1 MIDTFRLSGDP
12 VTFIA
17 SNGEALVFLSLTERY
32 LQKSSQ
38 APTRTSR
45 TGRHCVQQLR
55 QVDPAPP
62 PDYLHQVALVI
73 PPTGKT
79 RILSIDAQLVGAG
92 GSRMRYLTESFAAGA
107 LRRGASIEQFL
118 GPAATPAGVSVR
130 RNPWQLPTR
139 STYTSEEDPDDF
151 WDVTEFGSLE
161 DREEDEF
168 GRLIARADDP
178 AHALATAEA
187 LVGASRTH
195 WVNEGIIQDEYA
207 DYVHANRPAVE
218 APDGHPWPPESTPPS
233 LTPTIQLPDLSNH
246 LLE

>member
-1 MIDTFRLSGDP
+1 
-12 VTFIA
+12 
-17 SNGEALVFLSLTERY
+17 
-32 LQKSSQ
+32 
-38 APTRTSR
+38 
-45 TGRHCVQQLR
+45 
-55 QVDPAPP
+55 
-62 PDYLHQVALVI
+62 
-73 PPTGKT
+73 
-79 RILSIDAQLVGAG
+79 
-92 GSRMRYLTESFAAGA
+92 MRYLTESFATGA
-107 LRRGASIEQFL
+107 LRRGATIEQFL
-118 GPAATPAGVSVR
+118 GPATPAGIRYVEIR
-130 RNPWQLPTR
+130 GNLEI
-139 STYTSEEDPDDF
+139 YLHLKEDPDDF